1 MACAYHS
8 GQVLPHFI
16 TASLCT
22 VLVCFYIFMFDYAHL
37 VVIVNLTLQDT
48 LFSLHFL
55 LRILYIHNFFIDA
68 DIINCQIFEMLFV
81 YKLSLDDS

>member
-1 MACAYHS
+1 MEADCVLLACAYHS
-8 GQVLPHFI
+8 GQVLPHL
-16 TASLCT
+16 SLHHC

-55 LRILYIHNFFIDA
+55 LLILYIRFYCELDK
-68 DIINCQIFEMLFV
+68 
-81 YKLSLDDS
+81 KLKEER